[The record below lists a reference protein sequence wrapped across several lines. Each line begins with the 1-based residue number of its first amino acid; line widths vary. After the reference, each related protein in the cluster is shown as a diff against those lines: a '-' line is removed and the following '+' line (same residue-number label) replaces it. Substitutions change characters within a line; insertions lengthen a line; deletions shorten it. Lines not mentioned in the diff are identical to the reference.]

1 MAREHSPVQHAMLR
15 GTITRGI
22 RLDVGWIDHFA
33 TSSPFRFETAT
44 LYLDCF
50 LHRSPSCVAG
60 HTTER
65 VFHSIFNFQSYRKTR
80 RGQDYQDIQR
90 RRCYTF
96 SPDAGGS

>member
-1 MAREHSPVQHAMLR
+1 MNTLHVQHAMLR

-22 RLDVGWIDHFA
+22 RLDGWIDHFA

-50 LHRSPSCVAG
+50 FAIDPPPCCPVAG

-80 RGQDYQDIQR
+80 RGQDYQAIQR

-96 SPDAGGS
+96 SPDASGS